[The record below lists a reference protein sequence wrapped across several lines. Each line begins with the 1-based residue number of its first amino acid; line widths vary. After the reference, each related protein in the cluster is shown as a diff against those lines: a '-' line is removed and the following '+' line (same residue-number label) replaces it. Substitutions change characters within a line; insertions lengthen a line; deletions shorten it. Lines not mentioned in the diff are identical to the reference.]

1 MVGRIHIARRTTI
14 YLVLGVALLLFAA
27 LSGCSKSETE
37 PLAPADANP
46 FEEATVGTDSTFE
59 IVTWN
64 LRNFPLEGATT
75 VGYVVDAIEAIDPDV
90 VALQE
95 IESGIRFQAIVDG
108 LSGWSGYRSTSAS
121 YNLNLAILYKE
132 AVVSVGDGDIYE
144 IFVGETS
151 PFPRA
156 PLVMRCR
163 FNGLPLVVINNHF
176 KCCDEGV
183 ARRRAACELLQE
195 HIATELAGE
204 RVVLV
209 GDLNDELTD
218 EAQENVFQ
226 VFIESPAEFSFVDL
240 SIAEGT
246 SDQWSFPSWP
256 SHLDH
261 IMITA
266 PLFTAFADPVASVAT
281 LRLDQYL
288 DGGLYTYRD
297 NISDHL
303 PVVLRL
309 PL

>member
-1 MVGRIHIARRTTI
+1 MVDRNHIARKATI
-14 YLVLGVALLLFAA
+14 FLVLGMGLLLFAG
-27 LSGCSKSETE
+27 LNGCSKSETE
-37 PLAPADANP
+37 PLAPDGANP
-46 FEEATVGTDSTFE
+46 FEEATVGTDTTFE

-64 LRNFPLEGATT
+64 LRNFPLEGSTT

-121 YNLNLAILYKE
+121 YNLNLAILYKDA
-132 AVVSVGDGDIYE
+132 AVTVGDGDIYE

-163 FNGLPLVVINNHF
+163 VNGLPLVVINNHF

-209 GDLNDELTD
+209 GDLNDVLTD
-218 EAQENVFQ
+218 DEEENVFQ
-226 VFIESPAEFSFVDL
+226 VFIESPAEFAFVDMT
-240 SIAEGT
+240 IAEGT
-246 SDQWSFPSWP
+246 SYQWSFPSWP

-266 PLFTAFADPVASVAT
+266 PLFTAFADPAASVAT

-288 DGGLYTYRD
+288 AGGLYAYRA